1 MLLDTVVFIT
11 GTVTILTK
19 RKQAREELG
28 RLHNGTRRC
37 RKCPLHRSRKRAV
50 PGEGLPSATAMF
62 IGEAPGKEEDEQ
74 GRPFVGR
81 SGRFLDNLLESIGIS
96 RHQIYITSAVKCR
109 PPENRTPH
117 VDELRICKVNWLDRQ
132 ISLVDPKVVVL
143 MGNTALKQMAQ
154 AIPRR
159 ILGQES
165 NISRLHRQLFEHN
178 GRSYFVTFHPAAA
191 MRFPQIKRKMKSDF
205 RILKNLI

>member
-81 SGRFLDNLLESIGIS
+81 SGGFLDNLLESVGTS
-96 RHQIYITSAVKCR
+96 RHQVYITSAVKCR
-109 PPENRTPH
+109 PPENRTPR

-132 ISLVDPKVVVL
+132 ISLVNPKVVVL
-143 MGNTALKQMAQ
+143 LGNTALKQ
-154 AIPRR
+154 
-159 ILGQES
+159 ILGQEDNLS
-165 NISRLHRQLFEHN
+165 LLHGRLFEHN

-191 MRFPQIKRKMKSDF
+191 MRFPQVRRKMKSDF
-205 RILKNLI
+205 KILKNLI